1 MTHIPEPKMRICP
14 ILLALIV
21 TGSASVTAQQAS
33 PGGQPAASVARA
45 VDGKVLRA
53 HLEFLADDALEG
65 RKPGTR
71 GGELAAKY
79 IAAQFAR
86 LGLQPAG
93 DGGTYYHKVPI
104 ITLTPQPTVKVGG
117 AAASE
122 LAYRTDY
129 VLWSMRNDS
138 TVNAKADLVFVGYG
152 IVAPEYDWNDYQGV
166 DVKNKIVVALVN
178 DPGLRD
184 STIFRG
190 PILTYYGRWTY
201 KIEEAQRQGAAG
213 ILMVHTTESAT
224 YPWSTV
230 QSSWTGPQVRIE
242 EAPKSLLIA
251 GWLNQDAATRLFR
264 QSGQDLASL
273 MNQAARRGFRPVPLG
288 LQLDATVRSDIR
300 RSETSNVLG
309 RWPGRGPLA
318 REAVLIGGH
327 YDHFGI
333 STPVDGDS
341 IYNGAEDNASGTAAV
356 LAAAEAFAR
365 SGIRTGRS
373 IVFVGFTA
381 EEAGLLGSQA
391 LVAAPTMPLSR
402 IAAILNVD
410 VMNLYGRTRDVSALG
425 LDQSSLGGVFTR
437 AAAAEGLK
445 VTVNNDALL
454 RGSYF
459 RSDHFPFAKAGV
471 PGTSIENGEQYVGQP
486 ADYGSKLKD
495 EYTEKRY
502 HQPSDEV
509 LPSFNYDGAVQQ
521 LRVIVRTAVA
531 VANTPNQPKWN
542 RNSEFR
548 PAGEERQKGR

>member
-1 MTHIPEPKMRICP
+1 MRRCFPIW
-14 ILLALIV
+14 ILLCSFAV
-21 TGSASVTAQQAS
+21 GATAQQPS
-33 PGGQPAASVARA
+33 PATSSGSRVARA
-45 VDGKVLRA
+45 VDPRVLRA

-79 IAAQFAR
+79 IAAQFQR
-86 LGLQPAG
+86 LGLDPAG
-93 DGGTYYHKVPI
+93 DSGTYYHHVPI

-117 AAASE
+117 ATPTQ

-129 VLWSMRNDS
+129 VLWSMHNDS
-138 TVNAKADLVFVGYG
+138 TVNAKGDLVFVGYG
-152 IVAPEYDWNDYQGV
+152 IVAPEYNWNDYEGI

-190 PILTYYGRWTY
+190 RILTYYGRWTY

-213 ILMVHTTESAT
+213 ILMIHTTESAT

-242 EAPKSLLIA
+242 EPPKSLLIA
-251 GWLNQDAATRLFR
+251 GWLNQDAATKLFR
-264 QSGQDLASL
+264 QGGQDLASL
-273 MNQAARRGFRPVPLG
+273 MDQAARRGFRPVPLG
-288 LQLDATVRSDIR
+288 LQIDATVRSDIR

-309 RWPGRGPLA
+309 RWRGRGPLA

-333 STPVDGDS
+333 GAPVDGDS

-356 LAAAEAFAR
+356 LTAAEAFAR
-365 SGIRTGRS
+365 SGVRTGRS
-373 IVFVGFTA
+373 IVFIGFTA

-391 LVAAPTMPLSR
+391 LVAKPTIPLSR
-402 IAAILNVD
+402 IAAILNLD
-410 VMNLYGRTRDVSALG
+410 VMNMYGRTRDVSALG

-437 AAAAEGLK
+437 AAAAEGLT
-445 VTVNNDALL
+445 VTVNRDALI

-471 PGTSIENGEQYVGQP
+471 PGTSIENGEEYVGQP
-486 ADYGSKLKD
+486 ADYGHKKSE
-495 EYTEKRY
+495 EYTDKRY

-509 LPSFNYDGAVQQ
+509 LPGFSYDGAVQQ

-531 VANTPNQPKWN
+531 VANAPNQPTWN

-548 PAGEERQKGR
+548 QAGEARQQPR